1 MSYSSH
7 EFCQILRDCY
17 FHPDN
22 LKNYPSEMTMQK
34 TRAALILLWNLEH
47 LQICG
52 MRYDRDF
59 IRHLLIDEMMPEDVT
74 RAISYYVHRVKKK
87 AIPSLSVTIF
97 LSVLL
102 SEVITDMEFSC
113 HEYGE
118 LPFESCVTVTVELI
132 A

>member
-1 MSYSSH
+1 MSYSSR

-22 LKNYPSEMTMQK
+22 LKNYPSEMMMQK

-47 LQICG
+47 LEICG
-52 MRYDRDF
+52 RKYNRDF
-59 IRHLLIDEMMPEDVT
+59 FRQLMIDEMMPEDIT
-74 RAISYYVHRVKKK
+74 RAISYYMHRVKEKT
-87 AIPSLSVTIF
+87 IPSLSVTIF

-102 SEVITDMEFSC
+102 SDVITNMEFRC

-118 LPFESCVTVTVELI
+118 IPFDVCVAVKVELI

>member
-1 MSYSSH
+1 MSYSSR
-7 EFCQILRDCY
+7 EFCRILCECY

-22 LKNYPSEMTMQK
+22 LKSYPSAMMVQK

-47 LQICG
+47 LEICG
-52 MRYDRDF
+52 KRYNREY
-59 IRHLLIDEMMPEDVT
+59 IRRLMLNEMMPEDIT
-74 RAISYYVHRVKKK
+74 RAISYYMHHVKEKT
-87 AIPSLSVTIF
+87 IPRLSVTIF

-102 SEVITDMEFSC
+102 SDAITDMEFRY

-118 LPFESCVTVTVELI
+118 SPFESCAAVTVKLI

>member
-1 MSYSSH
+1 MSYSSR

-22 LKNYPSEMTMQK
+22 LKNYPSEMMMQK

-47 LQICG
+47 LEICG
-52 MRYDRDF
+52 SRYNRDF
-59 IRHLLIDEMMPEDVT
+59 IRQLMIDEMMPEDIT
-74 RAISYYVHRVKKK
+74 RAISYYMHRVKEKT
-87 AIPSLSVTIF
+87 IPSLSVTIF

-102 SEVITDMEFSC
+102 SDAITDMEFRYY
-113 HEYGE
+113 EYGE
-118 LPFESCVTVTVELI
+118 SPFESCGTVTVELI

>member
-1 MSYSSH
+1 MSYLSR
-7 EFCQILRDCY
+7 EFCRILRECY

-22 LKNYPSEMTMQK
+22 LKSYPSETMMQK

-47 LQICG
+47 LEICG
-52 MRYDRDF
+52 KRYNREF
-59 IRHLLIDEMMPEDVT
+59 IRRLMLNEMMPEDVT
-74 RAISYYVHRVKKK
+74 RAISYYMHRVKEKT
-87 AIPSLSVTIF
+87 IPSLSVTIF

-102 SEVITDMEFSC
+102 SDAITDMEFRY

-118 LPFESCVTVTVELI
+118 LPFESSVTVTVELI

>member
-1 MSYSSH
+1 MSYTSH
-7 EFCQILRDCY
+7 EFCQILRECY

-22 LKNYPSEMTMQK
+22 LKSYPRETMMQK

-47 LQICG
+47 LEICG
-52 MRYDRDF
+52 RRYNRDF
-59 IRHLLIDEMMPEDVT
+59 IRQLMIDEMMPEDIIRT
-74 RAISYYVHRVKKK
+74 ISYYVHHVKKK
-87 AIPSLSVTIF
+87 TIPSLSVTIF

-102 SEVITDMEFSC
+102 SDVITNMEFRY

-118 LPFESCVTVTVELI
+118 SPFESCVTVTVKLI

>member
-1 MSYSSH
+1 MSYLSR
-7 EFCQILRDCY
+7 EFCQILRECY

-22 LKNYPSEMTMQK
+22 LKSYPSETMMQK

-47 LQICG
+47 LEICG
-52 MRYDRDF
+52 RRYTRDF
-59 IRHLLIDEMMPEDVT
+59 IRQLMIDEMMPEDIT
-74 RAISYYVHRVKKK
+74 RAISYYMHRVKEKT
-87 AIPSLSVTIF
+87 IPSLFVTIF

-102 SEVITDMEFSC
+102 SDAITDMEFRY

-118 LPFESCVTVTVELI
+118 IPFDVCVTVKVELT

>member
-1 MSYSSH
+1 MSYLSC
-7 EFCQILRDCY
+7 EFCRILRECY

-22 LKNYPSEMTMQK
+22 LKSYPSETMMQK

-47 LQICG
+47 LEFCG
-52 MRYDRDF
+52 RRYNRDF
-59 IRHLLIDEMMPEDVT
+59 IRQLMIDEMMPEDIT
-74 RAISYYVHRVKKK
+74 SAISYYMHRVKEKT
-87 AIPSLSVTIF
+87 IPSLSVTIF

-102 SEVITDMEFSC
+102 SDAITDMEFRY

-118 LPFESCVTVTVELI
+118 LPFESCVTVTVDLI

>member
-1 MSYSSH
+1 MSYSSR
-7 EFCQILRDCY
+7 EFCRILRECY

-22 LKNYPSEMTMQK
+22 LKRYPSETKMQK

-47 LQICG
+47 LEICG
-52 MRYDRDF
+52 KRYDRDF
-59 IRHLLIDEMMPEDVT
+59 IRRLMLNEMMPEDIT
-74 RAISYYVHRVKKK
+74 RTIFYYVHRVNEKT
-87 AIPSLSVTIF
+87 IPSLSVTIF

-102 SEVITDMEFSC
+102 SDAITDMEFRY

-118 LPFESCVTVTVELI
+118 IPFDVCVTVKVELI

>member
-1 MSYSSH
+1 MSYTSH

-22 LKNYPSEMTMQK
+22 LKNYPSEMMIQK

-47 LQICG
+47 LEICG
-52 MRYDRDF
+52 RRYDRDF
-59 IRHLLIDEMMPEDVT
+59 IRRLMLNEMMPEDVI
-74 RAISYYVHRVKKK
+74 RAISYYMHRVKEKT
-87 AIPSLSVTIF
+87 IPSFSVTIF

-102 SEVITDMEFSC
+102 SKVITDMEFRY

-118 LPFESCVTVTVELI
+118 LPFESCVTVTVDLI

>member
-1 MSYSSH
+1 MSYSSR
-7 EFCQILRDCY
+7 EFCRILRECY

-22 LKNYPSEMTMQK
+22 LKSYPSETMMQK

-47 LQICG
+47 LEICG
-52 MRYDRDF
+52 KRYNLEF
-59 IRHLLIDEMMPEDVT
+59 IRHLMLNEMMPEDIT
-74 RAISYYVHRVKKK
+74 RAISYYMHRVKEKT
-87 AIPSLSVTIF
+87 IPSLSVTIF

-102 SEVITDMEFSC
+102 SEVITDMEFRC

-118 LPFESCVTVTVELI
+118 SPLESCVPFTVELI

>member
-1 MSYSSH
+1 MSYSSR
-7 EFCQILRDCY
+7 EFCRILCECY

-22 LKNYPSEMTMQK
+22 LKSYPSEIMVQK

-47 LQICG
+47 LEICG
-52 MRYDRDF
+52 KRYNREF
-59 IRHLLIDEMMPEDVT
+59 IRRLMLNEMMPEDVT
-74 RAISYYVHRVKKK
+74 RAIFYYMHRVKKK

-102 SEVITDMEFSC
+102 SEAITDMEFRY
-113 HEYGE
+113 HEHGE
-118 LPFESCVTVTVELI
+118 SPFKSCVTVTVDLI

>member
-1 MSYSSH
+1 MSYSSR
-7 EFCQILRDCY
+7 EFCRILRECY

-22 LKNYPSEMTMQK
+22 LKSYPSAMMVQK

-47 LQICG
+47 LEICG
-52 MRYDRDF
+52 KRYNREH
-59 IRHLLIDEMMPEDVT
+59 IRRLMLNEMMPEDIT
-74 RAISYYVHRVKKK
+74 RAISYYMHHVKEKT
-87 AIPSLSVTIF
+87 IPRHSVTIF

-102 SEVITDMEFSC
+102 SDAITDMEFRY

-118 LPFESCVTVTVELI
+118 SPFEACAAVTVKLI